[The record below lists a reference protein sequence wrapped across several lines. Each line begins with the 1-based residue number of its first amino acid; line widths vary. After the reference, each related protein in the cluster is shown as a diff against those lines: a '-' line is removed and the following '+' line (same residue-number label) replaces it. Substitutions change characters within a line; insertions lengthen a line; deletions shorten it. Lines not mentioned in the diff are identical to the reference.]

1 MTTLF
6 VSDLH
11 LDASRPEAT
20 ACFIRFLEGEAES
33 ADALYILGD
42 LFEVWIGD
50 EDPAPEHRA
59 VALALSRLAAS
70 GTPCYFARGNRDF
83 LIGAKFARDSGLHL
97 LAERTIIDINDD
109 RMLLMHGDEL
119 CIDDVSYQR
128 LRRLVRNPLVQ
139 RLFLLMP
146 LAARRSVAARLRAAS
161 MASEKPAYITD
172 ANVAAIENEM
182 RAANVKILIH
192 GHTHRPAIHQMHV
205 DGEAAL
211 RIVLGDWHEAG
222 SVLRWTHGGPELTT
236 LPIAA
241 SDEGQRV

>member
-59 VALALSRLAAS
+59 VALALNRLAAS

-83 LIGAKFARDSGLHL
+83 
-97 LAERTIIDINDD
+97 
-109 RMLLMHGDEL
+109 
-119 CIDDVSYQR
+119 
-128 LRRLVRNPLVQ
+128 
-139 RLFLLMP
+139 
-146 LAARRSVAARLRAAS
+146 
-161 MASEKPAYITD
+161 
-172 ANVAAIENEM
+172 
-182 RAANVKILIH
+182 
-192 GHTHRPAIHQMHV
+192 
-205 DGEAAL
+205 
-211 RIVLGDWHEAG
+211 
-222 SVLRWTHGGPELTT
+222 
-236 LPIAA
+236 
-241 SDEGQRV
+241 